1 MVPYLVRRVMSKN
14 SQTTS
19 PSQFE
24 EIDLNDLQ
32 KLKAYQLVTI
42 SES

>member
-1 MVPYLVRRVMSKN
+1 MVPYLVPRVMSKN

-24 EIDLNDLQ
+24 EMDLND
-32 KLKAYQLVTI
+32 
-42 SES
+42 